1 MRQNYEYQHLSFEE
15 ILVWRILKRRPLI
28 IMNSHVDRRE
38 DLYES
43 DKQTSDLSVK
53 HTNGVSVIIP
63 AYNAEDKI
71 VKTLMKVEEI
81 LDRTVQDYDII
92 VVNDGSKDETE
103 KVVRSYAESDPRIKL
118 VSYVQNVGKGYAL
131 RRGTLEG
138 EKDIIIFLDSDS
150 EIDSDH
156 IGAYVKALEDY
167 DMVIASKRSPYSEY
181 RAPIMRKILSASFN
195 ILVKLLV
202 GIKYSDTQAG
212 LKAFRRDAFEKIM
225 RMGLVKRFAFDV
237 ELLALASLLKLRVAE
252 APVKINL
259 NVGFSR
265 RSIMYML
272 IDLLG
277 ITYRLRVLRWY
288 QNNLN
293 REAAKYR
300 PIIRI

>member
-1 MRQNYEYQHLSFEE
+1 
-15 ILVWRILKRRPLI
+15 
-28 IMNSHVDRRE
+28 MNSHVDRRE

-92 VVNDGSKDETE
+92 VVNDGSKDETK
-103 KVVRSYAESDPRIKL
+103 KVVRSYAEADPRIKL

-131 RRGTLEG
+131 RKGTLEAD
-138 EKDIIIFLDSDS
+138 KDIIIFLDSDS

-212 LKAFRRDAFEKIM
+212 LKAFKRDAFEKIM

-237 ELLALASLLKLRVAE
+237 ELPAIFKSLLQIPCANEKSDV
-252 APVKINL
+252 L
-259 NVGFSR
+259 NPRQNCLNYR
-265 RSIMYML
+265 RLKPAGLLTSIVDGVHL
-272 IDLLG
+272 
-277 ITYRLRVLRWY
+277 TNPRVLT
-288 QNNLN
+288 QFIHNLKDM
-293 REAAKYR
+293 AILLYSQ
-300 PIIRI
+300 

>member
-1 MRQNYEYQHLSFEE
+1 
-15 ILVWRILKRRPLI
+15 
-28 IMNSHVDRRE
+28 
-38 DLYES
+38 
-43 DKQTSDLSVK
+43 
-53 HTNGVSVIIP
+53 
-63 AYNAEDKI
+63 
-71 VKTLMKVEEI
+71 
-81 LDRTVQDYDII
+81 
-92 VVNDGSKDETE
+92 
-103 KVVRSYAESDPRIKL
+103 
-118 VSYVQNVGKGYAL
+118 
-131 RRGTLEG
+131 
-138 EKDIIIFLDSDS
+138 LDSDS